1 MPFFSPKII
10 TTLFCYS
17 LLALSGWRSCW
28 RLIIHVNILF
38 ACTSPWLHRAM
49 LICFKQPTL
58 FWLAYPPID
67 TIVVF
72 TYCPNLSFHPAP
84 NCLMVPLIAFDCE
97 GSISFHFVVLQRM
110 VKYFQ
115 MTNNW
120 KIGVIFHLECNGIN
134 FHDIHTLCY
143 EINEGKLFFSP
154 FPHRAIRRG
163 KAFLQQ
169 LWVNGVCVC
178 VFTHAAFMGGLI
190 LEGSVICRAAAVLFI
205 LAWYAGWK

>member
-1 MPFFSPKII
+1 
-10 TTLFCYS
+10 
-17 LLALSGWRSCW
+17 
-28 RLIIHVNILF
+28 
-38 ACTSPWLHRAM
+38 
-49 LICFKQPTL
+49 
-58 FWLAYPPID
+58 
-67 TIVVF
+67 
-72 TYCPNLSFHPAP
+72 
-84 NCLMVPLIAFDCE
+84 
-97 GSISFHFVVLQRM
+97 M

-205 LAWYAGWK
+205 LA